1 MGSADADVLHDDV
14 GDVVSADEDLLVLL
28 QADYVAVEF
37 LLVVLYLVV
46 LKFSIGGLEGGEIQ
60 ERVGLA
66 LVGEFVG
73 ELVLA

>member
-46 LKFSIGGLEGGEIQ
+46 LKLSVGGLERGEV
-60 ERVGLA
+60 EKRVGLA